1 MEDYEFI
8 VRLDFDFSNIDACP
22 LKGTRCSGIVPSRNK
37 TQSVKGQRKR
47 NREKG
52 Q

>member
-8 VRLDFDFSNIDACP
+8 VRMDFDFSNIDACP
-22 LKGTRCSGIVPSRNK
+22 FKGTCCSGIVPSRNK

-47 NREKG
+47 DREKG